1 MLQSGIMSTAKAS
14 FWSFLTAFKDC
25 WLVSMTGGV
34 LAVGFTGASLLV
46 SQDRQ
51 RFLFEAIAVLSG
63 IVAAYGVWSSERKA
77 RCKAEDKVNQFT
89 SIPLATQ
96 KVYVANANLALARTV
111 AVSVVNTGKVN
122 FVVSAAEVTVS
133 DQKPLQEEMNYS
145 VPTGGSVNVLLSD
158 FWSNYKM
165 DFVPSIDFQLRIQ
178 VKWLN
183 REAWLE
189 PIVCHANLDVS
200 PNGLREIGAGYSTQ
214 RRLACPKCK
223 GQLIPLW
230 MNVTGTK
237 TEEEFQERKRKY
249 LDELTASCPQ
259 HYSQYALKS
268 ADGDCDSMGAYPG

>member
-111 AVSVVNTGKVN
+111 AVSVV
-122 FVVSAAEVTVS
+122 S
-133 DQKPLQEEMNYS
+133 D
-145 VPTGGSVNVLLSD
+145 
-158 FWSNYKM
+158 
-165 DFVPSIDFQLRIQ
+165 R
-178 VKWLN
+178 
-183 REAWLE
+183 
-189 PIVCHANLDVS
+189 
-200 PNGLREIGAGYSTQ
+200 Q
-214 RRLACPKCK
+214 RS
-223 GQLIPLW
+223 
-230 MNVTGTK
+230 K
-237 TEEEFQERKRKY
+237 TTSGR
-249 LDELTASCPQ
+249 DELFCSYRGLGEC
-259 HYSQYALKS
+259 ALVRLLE
-268 ADGDCDSMGAYPG
+268 